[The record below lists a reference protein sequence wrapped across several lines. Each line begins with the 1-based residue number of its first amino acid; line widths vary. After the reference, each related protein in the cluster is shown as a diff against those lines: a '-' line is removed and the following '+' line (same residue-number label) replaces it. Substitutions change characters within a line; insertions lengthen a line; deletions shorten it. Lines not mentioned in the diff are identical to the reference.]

1 MSGQG
6 TAKGRAVK
14 GLDHVVV
21 MVDGI
26 DAAQAAYEKLGFQVQ
41 PRGFHRKL
49 GTANHLMI
57 FDTDYFEILGI
68 VEDTEFNA
76 ERREWLKDGGG
87 LANVALAT
95 DGADISF
102 DAFRRAGLNPDAPL
116 FFDRAVE
123 VAGKTEHA
131 KFRTVRIP
139 KTNMPVVGFFV
150 CEHITPQFVYRPEWA
165 RHANGARGIAGVT
178 VIAEQPAK
186 WIPELEK
193 YFGAGS
199 ARRDGN
205 GVVAD
210 TGRQPIRYLTRQD
223 YAARYPGIVPVRP
236 GDHPALLSVRV
247 DSLAA
252 CEALLKK
259 NGVKMVKPDAGRLLV
274 PPSEAAHL
282 TLEFVAR

>member
-1 MSGQG
+1 M
-6 TAKGRAVK
+6 KRAVK

-26 DAAQAAYEKLGFQVQ
+26 DAAEAQYVRLGFQVQ
-41 PRGFHRKL
+41 PRGFHTRL

-68 VEDTEFNA
+68 VEDTPFNA
-76 ERREWLKDGGG
+76 ERRQWLKGGGG

-95 DGADISF
+95 DGADLAF
-102 DAFRRAGLNPDAPL
+102 DAFKKAGLDPDAPL

-123 VAGKTEHA
+123 VAGKPERA
-131 KFRTVRIP
+131 QFRTVRIP

-150 CEHITPQFVYRPEWA
+150 CEHVTPQFVYRPEWA
-165 RHANGARGIAGVT
+165 KHPNGARGIAGVT
-178 VIAEQPAK
+178 VIAEQPAR
-186 WIPELEK
+186 WAAELEK

-199 ARRDGN
+199 VKPEGG
-205 GVVAD
+205 GVVVA
-210 TGRQPIRYLTRQD
+210 TGTQPVRYLTRED
-223 YAARYPGIVPVRP
+223 YAARYPGITPVRP
-236 GDHPALLSVRV
+236 GDHPALLGIRV

-252 CEALLKK
+252 CEALLAK
-259 NGVKMVKPDAGRLLV
+259 NGVKTVKPDAARLLV

-282 TLEFVAR
+282 TIEFVQ

>member
-1 MSGQG
+1 M
-6 TAKGRAVK
+6 KRAVK

-26 DAAQAAYEKLGFQVQ
+26 DAAELAYRKLGFQVQ
-41 PRGFHRKL
+41 PRGFHKKL

-76 ERREWLKDGGG
+76 ERREWLKGGGG

-95 DGADISF
+95 DGADVAYE
-102 DAFRRAGLNPDAPL
+102 AFKAAGLNPDAPL

-123 VAGKTEHA
+123 VVGKTELA

-139 KTNMPVVGFFV
+139 KDNMPVVGFFV
-150 CEHITPQFVYRPEWA
+150 CEHQTPEFVYRPEWA
-165 RHANGARGIAGVT
+165 AHANGARGILGVT
-178 VIAEQPAK
+178 VIAEQPAR

-193 YFGAGS
+193 YFGPGS
-199 ARRDGN
+199 VKREGE
-205 GVVAD
+205 GLVVN
-210 TGRQPIRYLTRQD
+210 TGTQPIRYMTPKD
-223 YAARYPGIVPVRP
+223 YAVRYPGITPVRSV
-236 GDHPALLSVRV
+236 DHPALLTVRV
-247 DSLAA
+247 ENLAA

-259 NGVKMVKPDAGRLLV
+259 NGVKFTKPDSGRLVV

-282 TLEFVAR
+282 TLEFSEL

>member
-1 MSGQG
+1 M
-6 TAKGRAVK
+6 KRAVK
-14 GLDHVVV
+14 GLDHVVI

-26 DAAQAAYEKLGFQVQ
+26 DAAEAAYRKLGFQVQ
-41 PRGFHRKL
+41 PRGFHKKL

-68 VEDTEFNA
+68 VEDTAFNA
-76 ERREWLKDGGG
+76 ERRQWLKHGGG

-95 DGADISF
+95 DGVDI
-102 DAFRRAGLNPDAPL
+102 AFGAFKAAGLQPDAPL

-131 KFRTVRIP
+131 QFRTVRIP
-139 KTNMPVVGFFV
+139 KTHMPVVGFFV
-150 CEHITPQFVYRPEWA
+150 CEHLTPQFVYRGEWA
-165 RHANGARGIAGVT
+165 THPNGARGILGVT

-186 WIPELEK
+186 WIAELEK

-199 ARRDGN
+199 VMREGE
-205 GVVAD
+205 GLVVD
-210 TGRQPIRYLTRQD
+210 TGTQPIRYVTRKD
-223 YAARYPGIVPVRP
+223 YVQRYPEVTPVRS

-252 CEALLKK
+252 CEALLAT
-259 NGVKMVKPDAGRLLV
+259 NGVKMTKPDAGRLIV

-282 TLEFVAR
+282 TLEFRER

>member
-1 MSGQG
+1 MSSQG
-6 TAKGRAVK
+6 AAKGRAVR

-26 DAAQAAYEKLGFQVQ
+26 DAAQAAYERLGFQVQ

-76 ERREWLKDGGG
+76 ERREWLKGGGG

-102 DAFRRAGLNPDAPL
+102 EAFRKAGLNPDAPL

-131 KFRTVRIP
+131 QFRTVRIP

-165 RHANGARGIAGVT
+165 NHPNGARGIAGVT
-178 VIAEQPAK
+178 TVSRFGQFRYRIAAT
-186 WIPELEK
+186 
-193 YFGAGS
+193 
-199 ARRDGN
+199 RD
-205 GVVAD
+205 VRAD
-210 TGRQPIRYLTRQD
+210 APLLQ
-223 YAARYPGIVPVRP
+223 RP
-236 GDHPALLSVRV
+236 GAEVLGQHAEVVLELLELRGQRG
-247 DSLAA
+247 LAHEAA
-252 CEALLKK
+252 CC
-259 NGVKMVKPDAGRLLV
+259 RLAEVSRVRDRHQVAQVLELQV
-274 PPSEAAHL
+274 GHETIHL
-282 TLEFVAR
+282 

>member
-1 MSGQG
+1 M
-6 TAKGRAVK
+6 KRAVK

-26 DAAQAAYEKLGFQVQ
+26 DAAEVAYRRLGFQVQ

-57 FDTDYFEILGI
+57 FDKDYFEILGI
-68 VEDTEFNA
+68 AEDTEFNA
-76 ERREWLKDGGG
+76 ERREWLKGGGG

-102 DAFRRAGLNPDAPL
+102 DAFKAAGLNPDAPL

-123 VAGKTEHA
+123 VVGKGEHA

-150 CEHITPQFVYRPEWA
+150 CEHLTPEFVYRDEWA
-165 RHANGARGIAGVT
+165 KHPNGARGILGVT
-178 VIAEQPAK
+178 VIAEQPTK

-193 YFGAGS
+193 YFGKGS
-199 ARRDGN
+199 TKREGDGL
-205 GVVAD
+205 VAN
-210 TGRQPIRYLTRQD
+210 TGTQPICYLTRKD
-223 YAARYPGIVPVRP
+223 YRARYPGVTPVRP

-247 DSLAA
+247 DLLAA
-252 CEALLKK
+252 CEALLKR
-259 NGVKMVKPDAGRLLV
+259 NGVKVLKPDADRLIV

-282 TLEFVAR
+282 TLEFRER

>member
-1 MSGQG
+1 M
-6 TAKGRAVK
+6 KRAVK

-26 DAAQAAYEKLGFQVQ
+26 DAAEAAYGRLGFQVQ
-41 PRGFHRKL
+41 PRGFHKKL

-57 FDTDYFEILGI
+57 FDKDYFEILGI
-68 VEDTEFNA
+68 VENTEFNA
-76 ERREWLKDGGG
+76 ERRAWLKGGGG

-95 DGADISF
+95 DGADVSF
-102 DAFRRAGLNPDAPL
+102 DAFKAAGLNPDAPL

-123 VAGKTEHA
+123 VAGKMEHA
-131 KFRTVRIP
+131 EFRTVRIP

-150 CEHITPQFVYRPEWA
+150 CEHLTPQFVYRPEWA
-165 RHANGARGIAGVT
+165 AHPNGARGILGVT

-193 YFGAGS
+193 YFGMGS
-199 ARRDGN
+199 TKREGDGL
-205 GVVAD
+205 VAN
-210 TGRQPIRYLTRQD
+210 TGTQPIRYLTRKD
-223 YAARYPGIVPVRP
+223 YMARYPGVTPVRP

-247 DSLAA
+247 DRLVA

-259 NGVKMVKPDAGRLLV
+259 NGVNFLKPDAERVIV

-282 TLEFVAR
+282 TLEFRER

>member
-1 MSGQG
+1 MSGHG
-6 TAKGRAVK
+6 AAKGRAVR

-26 DAAQAAYEKLGFQVQ
+26 DAAQAAYERLGFQVQ

-76 ERREWLKDGGG
+76 ERREWLKNGGG

-102 DAFRRAGLNPDAPL
+102 EAFRKAGLNPDAPL

-131 KFRTVRIP
+131 QFRTVRIP

-165 RHANGARGIAGVT
+165 RHPNGARGIAGVT

-205 GVVAD
+205 GVVVD
-210 TGRQPIRYLTRQD
+210 TGTQPIRYLTRQD

-236 GDHPALLSVRV
+236 GDHPALLGVRV
-247 DSLAA
+247 ASLPA

-259 NGVKMVKPDAGRLLV
+259 NGVKIMKPDADRLLV

-282 TLEFVAR
+282 TLEFVER

>member
-1 MSGQG
+1 M
-6 TAKGRAVK
+6 KRAVK

-26 DAAQAAYEKLGFQVQ
+26 DAAEATYKKLGFQVQ
-41 PRGFHRKL
+41 PRGFHKKL

-76 ERREWLKDGGG
+76 ERREWLKGGGG

-95 DGADISF
+95 DGADVAYE
-102 DAFRRAGLNPDAPL
+102 AFRAAGLNPDAPL

-123 VAGKTEHA
+123 VAGKTELA

-139 KTNMPVVGFFV
+139 KDNMPVVGFFV
-150 CEHITPQFVYRPEWA
+150 CEHQTPEFVYRPEWA
-165 RHANGARGIAGVT
+165 AHPNGARGILGVT

-193 YFGAGS
+193 YFGPGS
-199 ARRDGN
+199 VKREGE
-205 GVVAD
+205 GLVVD
-210 TGRQPIRYLTRQD
+210 TGTQPIRYMTPKD
-223 YAARYPGIVPVRP
+223 YAVRYPGITPVRP
-236 GDHPALLSVRV
+236 GDHPALLTIRV
-247 DSLAA
+247 ENLAA
-252 CEALLKK
+252 CEALLKE
-259 NGVKMVKPDAGRLLV
+259 NGVKFTKPDSGRLV
-274 PPSEAAHL
+274 IPPSEAAHL
-282 TLEFVAR
+282 TLEFSEL

>member
-1 MSGQG
+1 M
-6 TAKGRAVK
+6 KHAVK

-26 DAAQAAYEKLGFQVQ
+26 DAAEAAYRKLGFQVQ
-41 PRGFHRKL
+41 PRGFHKKL

-57 FDTDYFEILGI
+57 FDTDYFEILGL

-95 DGADISF
+95 DGADLAYE
-102 DAFRRAGLNPDAPL
+102 AFKAAGLNPDAPL

-123 VAGKTEHA
+123 VAGKTELA

-150 CEHITPQFVYRPEWA
+150 CEHLTPEFVYRPEWA
-165 RHANGARGIAGVT
+165 AHPNGARGILGVT

-193 YFGAGS
+193 YFGPDSVKREG
-199 ARRDGN
+199 DGL
-205 GVVAD
+205 VVD
-210 TGRQPIRYLTRQD
+210 TGTQPIRYMTPKD
-223 YAARYPGIVPVRP
+223 YAVRYPGITPVRP
-236 GDHPALLSVRV
+236 GDHPALLTLRV
-247 DSLAA
+247 ENLAA
-252 CEALLKK
+252 CEDFLKK
-259 NGVKMVKPDAGRLLV
+259 TGVKTIKPDSGRLVV

-282 TLEFVAR
+282 TLEFSER

>member
-1 MSGQG
+1 M
-6 TAKGRAVK
+6 KRAVK

-26 DAAQAAYEKLGFQVQ
+26 DAAEAAYGRLGFQVQ
-41 PRGFHRKL
+41 PRGFHKKL

-76 ERREWLKDGGG
+76 ERREWLKGGGG

-95 DGADISF
+95 DGADVAYE
-102 DAFRRAGLNPDAPL
+102 AFKVAGLNPDAPL

-123 VAGKTEHA
+123 VAGKTELA

-139 KTNMPVVGFFV
+139 KDNMPVVGFFV
-150 CEHITPQFVYRPEWA
+150 CEHQTPEFVYRPEWA
-165 RHANGARGIAGVT
+165 AHPNGARGILGVT

-193 YFGAGS
+193 YFGPGS
-199 ARRDGN
+199 VKREGE
-205 GVVAD
+205 GLVVD
-210 TGRQPIRYLTRQD
+210 TGTQPIRYMTPKD
-223 YAARYPGIVPVRP
+223 YAVRYPGITPVRA
-236 GDHPALLSVRV
+236 GDHPALLTIRV
-247 DSLAA
+247 ENLAA

-259 NGVKMVKPDAGRLLV
+259 NGVKFTKPDSGRLV
-274 PPSEAAHL
+274 IPPSEAAHL
-282 TLEFVAR
+282 TLEFSEL

>member
-1 MSGQG
+1 M
-6 TAKGRAVK
+6 KRAVK

-26 DAAQAAYEKLGFQVQ
+26 DAAEAAYRKLGFQVQ
-41 PRGFHRKL
+41 PRGFHKKL

-76 ERREWLKDGGG
+76 ERREWLKGGGG

-95 DGADISF
+95 DGADVAYE
-102 DAFRRAGLNPDAPL
+102 AFKAAGLNPDAPL

-123 VAGKTEHA
+123 VDGRTELA

-139 KTNMPVVGFFV
+139 KDNMPVVGFFV
-150 CEHITPQFVYRPEWA
+150 CEHQTPEFVYRPEWA
-165 RHANGARGIAGVT
+165 AHPNGARGILGVT
-178 VIAEQPAK
+178 VIAEQPAR

-193 YFGAGS
+193 YFGPGS
-199 ARRDGN
+199 VKREGE
-205 GVVAD
+205 GVMVD
-210 TGRQPIRYLTRQD
+210 TGTQPIRYMTPKD
-223 YAARYPGIVPVRP
+223 YAVRYPGITPVRT
-236 GDHPALLSVRV
+236 GDHPALLTVRV
-247 DSLAA
+247 ESLAA
-252 CEALLKK
+252 CEALLKT
-259 NGVKMVKPDAGRLLV
+259 NGVKFTKPDSGRLVV

-282 TLEFVAR
+282 TLEFSEF

>member
-1 MSGQG
+1 M
-6 TAKGRAVK
+6 KRAVK

-26 DAAQAAYEKLGFQVQ
+26 DAAEAAYRRLGFQVQ
-41 PRGFHRKL
+41 PRGFHKKL

-57 FDTDYFEILGI
+57 FDKDYFEILGI

-76 ERREWLKDGGG
+76 ERREWLKGGGG

-95 DGADISF
+95 DGADLAF
-102 DAFRRAGLNPDAPL
+102 DAFKQAGLNPDAPL

-123 VAGKTEHA
+123 VAGKTELA

-150 CEHITPQFVYRPEWA
+150 CEHLTPEFVYRSEWA
-165 RHANGARGIAGVT
+165 KHPNGARGILGVT
-178 VIAEQPAK
+178 VIAEQPDK
-186 WIPELEK
+186 WVPELEK

-199 ARRDGN
+199 AKREGD
-205 GVVAD
+205 GVVVD
-210 TGRQPIRYLTRQD
+210 IGTQPIRYMTRKD
-223 YAARYPGIVPVRP
+223 YAVRYPGITPVRP
-236 GDHPALLSVRV
+236 GDHPALLTVRV
-247 DSLAA
+247 ESLAA

-259 NGVKMVKPDAGRLLV
+259 NGVQATKPDSGRLVV

-282 TLEFVAR
+282 TLEFAER

>member
-1 MSGQG
+1 M
-6 TAKGRAVK
+6 KRAVK

-26 DAAQAAYEKLGFQVQ
+26 DAAEAAYRRLGFQVQ
-41 PRGFHRKL
+41 PRGFHKKL

-57 FDTDYFEILGI
+57 FDKDYFEILGI

-76 ERREWLKDGGG
+76 ERREWLKGGGG

-95 DGADISF
+95 DGADLAF
-102 DAFRRAGLNPDAPL
+102 DAFKQAGLNPDAPL

-123 VAGKTEHA
+123 IAGKTEQA
-131 KFRTVRIP
+131 KFRTVRLP

-150 CEHITPQFVYRPEWA
+150 CEHLTPEFVYRSEWA
-165 RHANGARGIAGVT
+165 KHPNGARGILGIT
-178 VIAEQPAK
+178 VIAERPDK
-186 WIPELEK
+186 WIAELEK

-199 ARRDGN
+199 AKREGD
-205 GVVAD
+205 GVVVD
-210 TGRQPIRYLTRQD
+210 IGTQPIRYMTRKD
-223 YAARYPGIVPVRP
+223 YAMRYPGITPVRP
-236 GDHPALLSVRV
+236 GDHPALLTVRV
-247 DSLAA
+247 ESLAA

-259 NGVKMVKPDAGRLLV
+259 NGVQAMKPDSGRLVV

-282 TLEFVAR
+282 TLEFAER

>member
-1 MSGQG
+1 MS
-6 TAKGRAVK
+6 RAVK

-26 DAAQAAYEKLGFQVQ
+26 DAAETAYKKLGFQVQ
-41 PRGFHRKL
+41 PRGFHKKL

-76 ERREWLKDGGG
+76 ERRDWLKDGGG

-102 DAFRRAGLNPDAPL
+102 DAFKAAGLNPDAPL

-123 VAGKTEHA
+123 IASKIEHA
-131 KFRTVRIP
+131 KFRTIRIP

-150 CEHITPQFVYRPEWA
+150 CEHLTPEFVYRGEWA
-165 RHANGARGIAGVT
+165 KHPNGARGILGVT

-199 ARRDGN
+199 AKRDGE
-205 GVVAD
+205 GLVVN
-210 TGRQPIRYLTRQD
+210 TGTQPIHYLTRKD
-223 YAARYPGIVPVRP
+223 YMARYPGVTPVRP
-236 GDHPALLSVRV
+236 GDHPALLTVRV
-247 DSLAA
+247 ASLAV
-252 CEALLKK
+252 CEALLVK
-259 NGVKMVKPDAGRLLV
+259 NGVKVVKPDPGRLIV

-282 TLEFVAR
+282 TLEFAER

>member
-1 MSGQG
+1 MS
-6 TAKGRAVK
+6 AKRAVK

-26 DAAQAAYEKLGFQVQ
+26 DAAQKAYERLGFQVQ

-57 FDTDYFEILGI
+57 FDTGYFEILGI

-102 DAFRRAGLNPDAPL
+102 DAFKKAGLNPDAPL

-123 VAGKTEHA
+123 IAGKTEHA
-131 KFRTVRIP
+131 QFRTVRIP
-139 KTNMPVVGFFV
+139 KTSMPVVGFFV
-150 CEHITPQFVYRPEWA
+150 CEHLTPQFVYRGEWA
-165 RHANGARGIAGVT
+165 RHSNGARSIAGVT

-199 ARRDGN
+199 ARREGN

-210 TGRQPIRYLTRQD
+210 TGTQPIRYLTRQD
-223 YAARYPGIVPVRP
+223 YATRYPGITPVRP
-236 GDHPALLSVRV
+236 GDHPALLSLQV

-259 NGVKMVKPDAGRLLV
+259 NGVRTVKPDAGRLLV

-282 TLEFVAR
+282 TIEFVER